1 MKSFIY
7 TYHEK
12 TKSNGVEKT
21 VNVYRIYKNRIQPV
35 GTITGTITGM
45 SLGSFQLVMEVL
57 EREKA
62 LPAVAFARHPKGHA
76 PIYGN
81 AWRLEQ
87 DGIAIVERVV

>member
-21 VNVYRIYKNRIQPV
+21 VNVYRIYKNRIVPV
-35 GTITGTITGM
+35 GSIIGM
-45 SLGSFQLVMEVL
+45 YRNIFQLVMEVL

-62 LPAVAFARHPKGHA
+62 LPALAFARHPKGYA

-81 AWRLEQ
+81 AWQLEQ

>member
-12 TKSNGVEKT
+12 VKSNGVEKT
-21 VNVYRIYKNRIQPV
+21 VNVYRIYKGRLRPV
-35 GTITGTITGM
+35 GTMTDM
-45 SLGSFQLVMEVL
+45 FVSEFQLVMQML
-57 EREKA
+57 EKAQA
-62 LPAVAFARHPKGHA
+62 LPAVAFARHTNGCS
-76 PIYGN
+76 IYSN

>member
-12 TKSNGVEKT
+12 TKSNGIEKT
-21 VNVYRIYKNRIQPV
+21 VNVYRIYKNRVVPV
-35 GTITGTITGM
+35 GSITGM
-45 SLGSFQLVMEVL
+45 FRDSFQLVMEVL

-62 LPAVAFARHPKGHA
+62 LPAVAFARHPKHNA

-81 AWRLEQ
+81 SWRLEQ

>member
-1 MKSFIY
+1 MKFFIY
-7 TYHEK
+7 TYHERK
-12 TKSNGVEKT
+12 ESVGVAKI

-35 GTITGTITGM
+35 GTMTDM
-45 SLGSFQLVMEVL
+45 FVSEFQLVMQML
-57 EREKA
+57 EKAQA
-62 LPAVAFARHPKGHA
+62 LPAVAFARHPNGC

>member
-12 TKSNGVEKT
+12 VKSNGVEKT
-21 VNVYRIYKNRIQPV
+21 VNVYRIYKNRLRPI
-35 GTITGTITGM
+35 GTMTDM
-45 SLGSFQLVMEVL
+45 FVSEFQLVMQML
-57 EREKA
+57 EKAQA